1 MTKFHR
7 SVAAALVVIPL
18 SACAAQEHPENENLA
33 AFGSIDEAYS
43 AVNAVL
49 NCDSDPVGEPTVP
62 MGDGVSLA
70 AAQKLCF
77 ENVQIDLYRDQDA
90 LQKGYQLMSDSVQG
104 RIDLVQGNNWMV
116 VDFSEMRTGTPSTR
130 NIERLAKEL
139 QGKYAVVG
147 S

>member
-7 SVAAALVVIPL
+7 FVAAALVVIPL
-18 SACAAQEHPENENLA
+18 SACAAQEQPENENLA

-49 NCDSDPVGEPTVP
+49 DCDSDPAGEPTVP

-77 ENVQIDLYRDQDA
+77 ENVQIDLYKDQEA
-90 LQKGYQLMSDSVQG
+90 LREGYQLLTDTNQG
-104 RIDLVQGNNWMV
+104 PINVVQGNNWIV
-116 VDFSEMRTGTPSTR
+116 VDFSEMKTGTPSTR
-130 NIERLAKEL
+130 NIARLAKEL
-139 QGKYAVVG
+139 QGRYAVVG